1 MANLWWEWEGTHA
14 IRDARSR
21 LLLDARPGL
30 GPGSARAPLFIRDI
44 CVISLPIRTHT
55 LLHSDIWLH
64 CIKYRRNAILYQR
77 TQTLLGGERLEV
89 LDLSVG
95 VDELLDLLDLE
106 DPIRIG
112 GDGCDDQRFVG
123 GVRSV
128 LGLRLVGKL

>member
-14 IRDARSR
+14 TRHARSR

-30 GPGSARAPLFIRDI
+30 GPGSARAPLLIRDI

-55 LLHSDIWLH
+55 LLHSNIRLH
-64 CIKYRRNAILYQR
+64 CIKYTRNTILYRR
-77 TQTLLGGERLEV
+77 TLTLLGGERLEV
-89 LDLSVG
+89 LDLGVG

-123 GVRSV
+123 GVRPV